1 MKTVLRCS
9 KGCLLATVE
18 GDEIEIQYRLDN
30 GKREAEVFSREAVEE
45 IPVRARCKHQ
55 AHEFGPGVFDLAP
68 GKRLLKVEEFTPAD
82 QIGHTVSMAEARVLA
97 DEIAATTDFEAVRRA
112 WKNLGN

>member
-1 MKTVLRCS
+1 MTTTLRCQR
-9 KGCLLATVE
+9 GCLLATVE
-18 GDEIEIQYRLDN
+18 GDEIEIQYRLDS
-30 GKREAEVFSREAVEE
+30 GKREAEAFSREAVEE

-82 QIGHTVSMAEARVLA
+82 QIGHSVTMAEAKALA

-112 WKNLGN
+112 WKSLGN